1 MQRPQ
6 DIKQLRLNLIFLEES
21 IEQLLDNNHLDEDG
35 MEPMLTEYYLAYADV
50 ARLKIEDDDV
60 IETLVIL
67 GNSLAY
73 LYDSVDVK
81 NYI

>member
-21 IEQLLDNNHLDEDG
+21 IEQLLDNNHLDEDS

>member
-1 MQRPQ
+1 MQRPE
-6 DIKQLRLNLIFLEES
+6 DIQQLRLNLIFLEES
-21 IEQLLDNNHLDEDG
+21 IEQLLDNQDVSEDH
-35 MEPMLTEYYLAYADV
+35 EILTEYYMAYADV
-50 ARLKIEDDDV
+50 ARLKVEDDDC

-81 NYI
+81 NYL

>member
-1 MQRPQ
+1 MRRPESIQ
-6 DIKQLRLNLIFLEES
+6 ELRLNLIKLEDS
-21 IEQLLDNNHLDEDG
+21 IEKLLDNNHLDEDD
-35 MEPMLTEYYLAYADV
+35 MEPILTEYYLAYADV
-50 ARLKIEDDDV
+50 ANLKVEDNDT

-73 LYDSVDVK
+73 LYDSVDIN

>member
-1 MQRPQ
+1 MKRPE

-50 ARLKIEDDDV
+50 SRLKIEDDDT

-73 LYDSVDVK
+73 LYDSVRTE

>member
-1 MQRPQ
+1 MKRPE
-6 DIKQLRLNLIFLEES
+6 DIKELRLNLIKLEQS
-21 IEQLLDNNHLDEDG
+21 IEDLLDNQDVSEDLMDEV
-35 MEPMLTEYYLAYADV
+35 LTSYYLAYADV
-50 ARLKIEDDDV
+50 ANLKVEDDDT

-73 LYDSVDVK
+73 LYDSVEVE

>member
-1 MQRPQ
+1 MKRPE
-6 DIKQLRLNLIFLEES
+6 DIQQLRLNLIKLEDS
-21 IEQLLDNNHLDEDG
+21 IEDLLDNNHLDEDS
-35 MEPMLTEYYLAYADV
+35 MEPILTEYYLSYADV
-50 ARLKIEDDDV
+50 ARLKIEDDDT

-73 LYDSVDVK
+73 LYDSVEVE

>member
-21 IEQLLDNNHLDEDG
+21 IEQLLDNNHLDEDD

-50 ARLKIEDDDV
+50 ARLKVEDDDC

-81 NYI
+81 NYL

>member
-1 MQRPQ
+1 MQRPE

-73 LYDSVDVK
+73 LYDSVEVK
-81 NYI
+81 NYL